1 MAVRTITT
9 RLALDGEQ
17 EFKREMSSVN
27 SELKTIRTEMA
38 LSEETFKGQANS
50 VEALTAKDKLL
61 RKEIAQQEEKVNA
74 LNKALKDSAE
84 VNGEADKKTDGY
96 RQSLNRAQTELIK
109 MQRELQDTEG
119 YLDEASKSADGFATT
134 IDGFGNLTKQGGGM
148 SGLLGQLDD
157 LKGALAGGIV
167 VGGFQ
172 KVVGAMMDL
181 EESTREYRQI
191 MGTLEASSA
200 AAGYT
205 SEETAAAYE
214 HLYGVLGDT
223 QSTATTV
230 ANLQATGASQEE
242 LIILTD
248 QLTGAW
254 AKYGDSIP
262 IDGLSEAIN
271 ETIRCGEVTGVFADV
286 LNWGSME
293 GETFG
298 VKLKANTK
306 ANEEYNKA
314 VQDATTAEDFF
325 NIAMQDCKTDSE
337 RLQLVME
344 TMSKQG
350 LTDLGKAWRDT
361 NEDIIKV
368 NESQNKL
375 DEQWARM
382 GKMVAP
388 AVSALKS
395 GLGKTLEG
403 LLDGFTKL
411 IDKTR
416 KWGQNA
422 PTIREMIYGGKTD
435 GSHAGGLSYV
445 PFDGYIAELHQGEQV
460 LTAAEASAYR
470 ALSGSLKSP
479 QGLLTAR
486 DMQEIMAASV
496 NAMNSNSGGHAQ
508 PLEINLV
515 AQNGDKLARWILP
528 DLRAAMKADPEVMD
542 D

>member
-9 RLALDGEQ
+9 KLAVDGET
-17 EFKREMSSVN
+17 EYKRAMSSVN
-27 SELKTIRTEMA
+27 SELKTVRTEMA

-61 RKEIAQQEEKVNA
+61 RKEIAQQQEKIKSLAQAVV
-74 LNKALKDSAE
+74 DSSA
-84 VNGEADKKTDGY
+84 VYGSADKKTNDW

-167 VGGFQ
+167 VGGIQ

-200 AAGYT
+200 EAGYT
-205 SEETAAAYE
+205 AEETAAAYE

-262 IDGLSEAIN
+262 IDGLSEAVN
-271 ETIRCGEVTGVFADV
+271 ETIRCSEVTGVFADV

-298 VKLKANTK
+298 VTLKANTK

-325 NIAMQDCKTDSE
+325 NIALQNCKTDSE
-337 RLQLVME
+337 RLQLVMD

-403 LLDGFTKL
+403 LLDSFTNL
-411 IDKTR
+411 ISKTR
-416 KWGQNA
+416 EWGRNA
-422 PTIREMIYGGKTD
+422 PTIREMLNGGKTD

-496 NAMNSNSGGHAQ
+496 NALSANSGGGSQ
-508 PLEINLV
+508 PMAINLV

>member
-167 VGGFQ
+167 VGGIQ
-172 KVVGAMMDL
+172 KVVGAMTDL

-205 SEETAAAYE
+205 AEETAAAYE

-262 IDGLSEAIN
+262 IDGLSEAVN

-314 VQDATTAEDFF
+314 VKDATTAEDFF
-325 NIAMQDCKTDSE
+325 NIALQNCKTDSE
-337 RLQLVME
+337 RLQLVMD

-382 GKMVAP
+382 GEMVAP

-403 LLDGFTKL
+403 LLDSFTNL
-411 IDKTR
+411 ISKTR
-416 KWGQNA
+416 EWGRNA
-422 PTIREMIYGGKTD
+422 PTIREMLNGGKTD

-496 NAMNSNSGGHAQ
+496 NALSANSGGGSQ
-508 PLEINLV
+508 PMAINLV

>member
-9 RLALDGEQ
+9 KLAVDGET
-17 EFKREMSSVN
+17 EYKRAMSSVN
-27 SELKTIRTEMA
+27 SELKTVRTEMA

-61 RKEIAQQEEKVNA
+61 RKEIAQQQEKIKSLAQAVV
-74 LNKALKDSAE
+74 DSSA
-84 VNGEADKKTDGY
+84 VYGSADKKTNDW

-167 VGGFQ
+167 VGGVQ

-205 SEETAAAYE
+205 AEETAAAYE

-271 ETIRCGEVTGVFADV
+271 ETIRCSEVTGVFADV

-325 NIAMQDCKTDSE
+325 NIALQNCKTDSE
-337 RLQLVME
+337 RLQLVMD

-403 LLDGFTKL
+403 LLDSFTNL
-411 IDKTR
+411 ISKTR
-416 KWGQNA
+416 EWGRNA
-422 PTIREMIYGGKTD
+422 PTIREMLNGGKTD

-496 NAMNSNSGGHAQ
+496 NALSANSGGGSQ
-508 PLEINLV
+508 PMAINLV

>member
-134 IDGFGNLTKQGGGM
+134 IDGFGNLTTQGGGM

-167 VGGFQ
+167 VGGIQ
-172 KVVGAMMDL
+172 QVVGAMMDL

-200 AAGYT
+200 EAGYT
-205 SEETAAAYE
+205 AEETAAAYE

-271 ETIRCGEVTGVFADV
+271 ETIRCSEVTGVFADV

-314 VQDATTAEDFF
+314 VRDATTAEDFF
-325 NIAMQDCKTDSE
+325 NIALQNCKTDSE

-382 GKMVAP
+382 GEMVAP

-395 GLGKTLEG
+395 GLGKTLES
-403 LLDGFTKL
+403 LLDDFTSL
-411 IDKTR
+411 ISKTR
-416 KWGQNA
+416 EWGRNA
-422 PTIREMIYGGKTD
+422 PTIREMLYGGKTD

-486 DMQEIMAASV
+486 DMQEIMAAAV
-496 NAMNSNSGGHAQ
+496 NALSANSGGSSQ
-508 PLEINLV
+508 PMAINLV

>member
-148 SGLLGQLDD
+148 SGLLVQLDD

-262 IDGLSEAIN
+262 IDGLSEAVN

-314 VQDATTAEDFF
+314 VKDATTAEDFF
-325 NIAMQDCKTDSE
+325 NIALQNCKTDSE
-337 RLQLVME
+337 RLQLVMD

-382 GKMVAP
+382 GEMVAP

-403 LLDGFTKL
+403 LLDSFTNL
-411 IDKTR
+411 ISKTR
-416 KWGQNA
+416 EWGRNA
-422 PTIREMIYGGKTD
+422 PTIREMLNGGKTD

-496 NAMNSNSGGHAQ
+496 NALSANSGGGSQ
-508 PLEINLV
+508 PMAINLV